1 MTSKVY
7 KVNIA
12 LPGVLDYG
20 SNGLLFRDHETLV
33 QDCKSLEGK
42 TFTMFHPKKE
52 SDTEIL
58 KIGKVKSIVINDS
71 GFSGIV
77 VVDDPLAQK
86 VLDAKA
92 AIEVSPCYH
101 ATISKKEEI
110 IDGKTVAGRQTKIW
124 GFKHLS
130 LLEAGRGGE
139 ACAVVVDSANSEEY
153 TAEFNDSLTATF
165 ELVPPTVVKDI
176 LKDSVTTPVVTPDPI
191 VPNTVD
197 FTAVRNF
204 LCVVLDG
211 ITDTERNAKNL
222 EEFAQSY
229 ITRIVDADIVMDGLS
244 TSQMLT
250 AYTIDK
256 HYKTVAAIKQ
266 IEDAAVVKDTIK
278 DDPKPVVK
286 TPALTTDKSTKVD
299 NGFPQFFTAQ

>member
-20 SNGLLFRDHETLV
+20 SNGLLYRDHETLV
-33 QDCKSLEGK
+33 KDCKSLEGK

-52 SDTEIL
+52 SDTEVL
-58 KIGKVKSIVINDS
+58 KIGKVKSIVVNDS
-71 GFSGIV
+71 GFSGLV

-139 ACAVVVDSANSEEY
+139 ACAVVVDTANDDEY

-176 LKDSVTTPVVTPDPI
+176 IKDSTTSQIEVKTEVVDASSA
-191 VPNTVD
+191 D
-197 FTAVRNF
+197 FTPFRNF

-211 ITDTERNAKNL
+211 ITETERNAKSL
-222 EEFAQSY
+222 EEFAHSY
-229 ITRIVDADIVMDGLS
+229 ITRVVDADIIMDGL
-244 TSQMLT
+244 TTPQMLT

-256 HYKTVAAIKQ
+256 HYKTIAANKQ
-266 IEDAAVVKDTIK
+266 IEDVAVVKDSGK
-278 DDPKPVVK
+278 DDSKSPVK
-286 TPALTTDKSTKVD
+286 IPALTPEKSAKPA
-299 NGFPQFFTAQ
+299 NNFPQFFKD